1 MKLETTIPPR
11 KDGTVN
17 AEFSGIVYRFTPDEH
32 GRLVAEVGNETHIAT
47 LLATDMFL
55 PADENDFAR
64 ASEIANTET
73 TEEGEDD
80 GEGDGEGEESLDALP
95 LEAVTPPS
103 HRRARK
109 VK

>member
-11 KDGTVN
+11 NDGGVN
-17 AEFSGIVYRFTPDEH
+17 AEFLGVTYRFTADEH
-32 GRLVAEVGNETHIAT
+32 GRLVADVPNEAHLAA

-55 PADENDFAR
+55 PADEHDFAR
-64 ASEIANTET
+64 ASEIANPAA
-73 TEEGEDD
+73 EEEAED
-80 GEGDGEGEESLDALP
+80 EAEFDAAP
-95 LEAVTPPS
+95 IEAVTPPS